1 VHGCGLLKKYKGHR
15 ERIVPM
21 RQAGRRQIQRR
32 RVIGLWIFIMAIF
45 ITELLVYT
53 WSRLQCIQIGY
64 EISNEAKKRRERIS
78 IQKNLKIE
86 LATLKSPKRI
96 SKIARERLKMAP
108 PSPEQ
113 IISIP

>member
-1 VHGCGLLKKYKGHR
+1 
-15 ERIVPM
+15 M
-21 RQAGRRQIQRR
+21 RQRGIKQIQRR
-32 RVIGLWIFIMAIF
+32 RVIGLWIFIMVIF

-53 WSRLQCIQIGY
+53 WSRLQCIQAGY
-64 EISNEAKKRRERIS
+64 GISNETGKQKELTA

-86 LATLKSPKRI
+86 LARLKSPKRI
-96 SKIARERLKMAP
+96 SKIARERLGMAP

>member
-1 VHGCGLLKKYKGHR
+1 
-15 ERIVPM
+15 M
-21 RQAGRRQIQRR
+21 RQGGIKQIQRR

-53 WSRLQCIQIGY
+53 WSRLQCIQAGY
-64 EISNEAKKRRERIS
+64 GISNETGKHKELIA

-86 LATLKSPKRI
+86 LARLKSPKRI
-96 SKIARERLKMAP
+96 SKIARERLDMAP

>member
-1 VHGCGLLKKYKGHR
+1 
-15 ERIVPM
+15 M
-21 RQAGRRQIQRR
+21 RQRGIKQIQRR
-32 RVIGLWIFIMAIF
+32 RVIGLWIFIMVIF

-53 WSRLQCIQIGY
+53 WSRLQCIQAGY
-64 EISNEAKKRRERIS
+64 GISNETGKQKELIA

-86 LATLKSPKRI
+86 LARLKSPKRI
-96 SKIARERLKMAP
+96 SKIAKERLGMAP

>member
-1 VHGCGLLKKYKGHR
+1 
-15 ERIVPM
+15 M
-21 RQAGRRQIQRR
+21 RQGGIKRIQRR

-53 WSRLQCIQIGY
+53 WSRLQCIQAGY
-64 EISNEAKKRRERIS
+64 EISNETGKHKQLTA

-86 LATLKSPKRI
+86 LARLKSPKRI
-96 SKIARERLKMAP
+96 SKIAKERLGMAP

>member
-1 VHGCGLLKKYKGHR
+1 
-15 ERIVPM
+15 M
-21 RQAGRRQIQRR
+21 RQGGIKQIQRR

-45 ITELLVYT
+45 ITELLIYT
-53 WSRLQCIQIGY
+53 WSRLQCIQTGY
-64 EISNEAKKRRERIS
+64 EISNETGKHKELIA

-86 LATLKSPKRI
+86 LARLKSPKRI
-96 SKIARERLKMAP
+96 SKIARERLGMAP

>member
-1 VHGCGLLKKYKGHR
+1 
-15 ERIVPM
+15 M
-21 RQAGRRQIQRR
+21 RQGGIKQIQRR

-53 WSRLQCIQIGY
+53 WSRLQCIQAGY
-64 EISNEAKKRRERIS
+64 GISNETGKHKELIA

-86 LATLKSPKRI
+86 LARLKSPKRI
-96 SKIARERLKMAP
+96 SKIARGRLGMAP